1 MAKAAKKSGG
11 AKKAAGKRSNRKPK
25 RTYASYISKVLK
37 NAAKAKLT
45 LSGTSM
51 KILNSLVVDLVDRL
65 ATEAASIARANKKRT
80 LGSRE
85 LQTAVRV
92 TLPNE
97 LAKHSMAEATKAVA
111 KASA

>member
-1 MAKAAKKSGG
+1 MATPSKAGKKSS
-11 AKKAAGKRSNRKPK
+11 KKVVKRSNRKPK
-25 RTYASYISKVLK
+25 RSYATYIAKVLK
-37 NAAKAKLT
+37 GASKQKLT
-45 LSGTSM
+45 LSSTSM

-65 ATEAASIARANKKRT
+65 ATEGAALARSNKKRT

-92 TLPNE
+92 ALPNE